1 MRQDK
6 TLKIRSNHISES
18 PLHFALPC
26 SSTCSL
32 QLSRTWLLQ
41 LSSVAVAAAACW
53 VDCPC
58 HCRCRCRCHSCRG
71 PLPTVP
77 LGRLYRA
84 VARFT
89 ILPAVMPGTKV
100 QEHSGSDKAMVSG
113 RAVGMIGCSAAAG
126 RPRSAPLC
134 NLLELPAEALAS
146 GSPRSYDPAAI
157 WGEMIQ
163 KEVSRA
169 VRTHHPAPCS
179 PDPPC
184 LPAHPPAPCP
194 CLLCQ
199 VWSCVDFADESQR
212 MELFCIRFAS
222 AGGCCCPPCAVCV
235 LLHAGRLMGLVG
247 KLHADAPWR

>member
-18 PLHFALPC
+18 PLHFALLC

-53 VDCPC
+53 VDCHC

-100 QEHSGSDKAMVSG
+100 QEHSGSDKAMVRWWWQGS
-113 RAVGMIGCSAAAG
+113 RHDWLQCGC
-126 RPRSAPLC
+126 RQTPQRTIVQ
-134 NLLELPAEALAS
+134 PA
-146 GSPRSYDPAAI
+146 
-157 WGEMIQ
+157 
-163 KEVSRA
+163 
-169 VRTHHPAPCS
+169 
-179 PDPPC
+179 
-184 LPAHPPAPCP
+184 
-194 CLLCQ
+194 
-199 VWSCVDFADESQR
+199 
-212 MELFCIRFAS
+212 
-222 AGGCCCPPCAVCV
+222 
-235 LLHAGRLMGLVG
+235 
-247 KLHADAPWR
+247 